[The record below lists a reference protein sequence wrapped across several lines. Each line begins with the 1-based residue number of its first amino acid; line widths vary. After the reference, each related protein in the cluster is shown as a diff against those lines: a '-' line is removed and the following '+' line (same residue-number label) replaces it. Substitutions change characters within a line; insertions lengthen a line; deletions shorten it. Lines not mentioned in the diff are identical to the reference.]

1 MPQMDERID
10 SSPSMTS
17 SVPQPE
23 VVMSSTQ
30 PSTQSSVNAFINCEN
45 SAPLMVYNQNENQ
58 LLSINNMISAQNDYK
73 PSVSDLSSAQTQLTF
88 SDLTPPVPNVSTLES
103 DRLLTVDTSL
113 PTVDGVSGAVPESK
127 SLLIQQVFHFL
138 KFVFFSKYLSIV
150 IKLII

>member
-1 MPQMDERID
+1 MDELMD

-23 VVMSSTQ
+23 VVMSSTE

-45 SAPLMVYNQNENQ
+45 SAAILVYNQNENQ
-58 LLSINNMISAQNDYK
+58 LLINNMISAQNNYK

-103 DRLLTVDTSL
+103 DRLITVDTSL

-127 SLLIQQVFHFL
+127 SLLIQQV
-138 KFVFFSKYLSIV
+138 
-150 IKLII
+150 